1 MRVKPFLNLSQTSVG
16 SSGES
21 LSRGA
26 GREGVADASGMI
38 CSGAPRPVLLLTCE
52 EGGRDEQ
59 EANKKL
65 SNNKEIGRVATSV
78 IVLSLLQ
85 SVIDAR
91 WGNIKIRL
99 SKRERLQR

>member
-1 MRVKPFLNLSQTSVG
+1 M
-16 SSGES
+16 
-21 LSRGA
+21 
-26 GREGVADASGMI
+26 ADASGVI

-78 IVLSLLQ
+78 IVLSLMQ
-85 SVIDAR
+85 SVIDER
-91 WGNIKIRL
+91 GGDIKIRL

>member
-1 MRVKPFLNLSQTSVG
+1 MG

-65 SNNKEIGRVATSV
+65 SNNKEIGRVVTSV
-78 IVLSLLQ
+78 IILSLLQ
-85 SVIDAR
+85 SVIDER
-91 WGNIKIRL
+91 WGDIKIRL

>member
-1 MRVKPFLNLSQTSVG
+1 
-16 SSGES
+16 

-26 GREGVADASGMI
+26 GGEDVADASGMI

-85 SVIDAR
+85 SVIDER
-91 WGNIKIRL
+91 WGDIKIRL

>member
-1 MRVKPFLNLSQTSVG
+1 M
-16 SSGES
+16 
-21 LSRGA
+21 
-26 GREGVADASGMI
+26 ADASGVI

-65 SNNKEIGRVATSV
+65 SNNKEIGRMATSV

-85 SVIDAR
+85 SVIDER
-91 WGNIKIRL
+91 WGDIKIRL
-99 SKRERLQR
+99 SRRERLQR

>member
-1 MRVKPFLNLSQTSVG
+1 M
-16 SSGES
+16 
-21 LSRGA
+21 
-26 GREGVADASGMI
+26 ADASGMI

-85 SVIDAR
+85 SVIDER
-91 WGNIKIRL
+91 RGDIKIRL

>member
-16 SSGES
+16 SSGKS

-65 SNNKEIGRVATSV
+65 SNNKEIGRMATSV

-85 SVIDAR
+85 SVIDER
-91 WGNIKIRL
+91 WGDIKIRL
-99 SKRERLQR
+99 SRRERLQR

>member
-1 MRVKPFLNLSQTSVG
+1 MG

-26 GREGVADASGMI
+26 GREGVADASGMF

-85 SVIDAR
+85 SVIDER
-91 WGNIKIRL
+91 WGDIKIRL

>member
-21 LSRGA
+21 LSSGD
-26 GREGVADASGMI
+26 GREGVADASGVI
-38 CSGAPRPVLLLTCE
+38 CSDAPRPVLLLTCE

-65 SNNKEIGRVATSV
+65 SNKKEMGRIAASV

-91 WGNIKIRL
+91 WGDIKIRL

>member
-1 MRVKPFLNLSQTSVG
+1 M
-16 SSGES
+16 
-21 LSRGA
+21 
-26 GREGVADASGMI
+26 ADASGMI

-85 SVIDAR
+85 SVIDER
-91 WGNIKIRL
+91 WGDIKIRL

>member
-1 MRVKPFLNLSQTSVG
+1 M
-16 SSGES
+16 
-21 LSRGA
+21 
-26 GREGVADASGMI
+26 ADASGVI

-59 EANKKL
+59 EVNKKL
-65 SNNKEIGRVATSV
+65 SNNKEIGRMATSV

>member
-1 MRVKPFLNLSQTSVG
+1 MGF
-16 SSGES
+16 SGES
-21 LSRGA
+21 LSSGN
-26 GREGVADASGMI
+26 GREGVADASGVI

-65 SNNKEIGRVATSV
+65 SNNKEIGRMATSV

-85 SVIDAR
+85 SVIDER
-91 WGNIKIRL
+91 WGDIKIRL
-99 SKRERLQR
+99 SRRERLQR

>member
-16 SSGES
+16 SYGES

-65 SNNKEIGRVATSV
+65 SNNKEIGRMATSV

-85 SVIDAR
+85 SVIDER
-91 WGNIKIRL
+91 WGDIKIRL
-99 SKRERLQR
+99 SRRERLQR